1 MIVSLAMFA
10 IVVIS
15 SILGVLL
22 PLVLQRFHVDPAVAS
37 NPLIASIMDIFG
49 LVSYFSIAAVVLN
62 ML

>member
-10 IVVIS
+10 IVITS
-15 SILGVLL
+15 RILGVVP

-49 LVSYFSIAAVVLN
+49 LAIYFCIAALFLK